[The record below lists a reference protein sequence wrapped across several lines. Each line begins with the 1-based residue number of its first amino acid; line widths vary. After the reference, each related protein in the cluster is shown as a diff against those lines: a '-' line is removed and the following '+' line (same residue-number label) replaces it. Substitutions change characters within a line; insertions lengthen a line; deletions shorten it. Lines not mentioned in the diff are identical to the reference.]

1 MSTTYVLEQNIHVR
15 KQITLCY
22 QNVVI
27 LRAIATALYCISLFT
42 ECLISILTML
52 SLVSKARLISQDVH
66 VPCAKHSQ

>member
-1 MSTTYVLEQNIHVR
+1 MSTIYVLEQNIR

-27 LRAIATALYCISLFT
+27 LRAIAIALYYKGLFT

-52 SLVSKARLISQDVH
+52 SLVSKTRLISQDVH